1 MKIAKN
7 NILLIILLVLCQAA
21 NAHAQ
26 ETDERN
32 RLLDRRDRLQA
43 NIEMLK
49 REQDFLLFQ
58 KEMYASDS
66 KYLLLDL
73 SAGTGEIKY
82 RNRTIG
88 NFTFSSSRP
97 AHGSLPSGAVILTAK
112 KEKEGKLRTLIFGN
126 ALVLQV
132 KQKEGSKRKDG
143 EMLRLSLLRRDMASL
158 FYALDPGS
166 RAYIVSGNR

>member
-1 MKIAKN
+1 MKIVKN
-7 NILLIILLVLCQAA
+7 SISLIVLLLLCVAG

-26 ETDERN
+26 DAEERQQ
-32 RLLDRRDRLQA
+32 LLERRDRLQA
-43 NIEMLK
+43 NIETLK

-73 SAGTGEIKY
+73 SAGTSELKY

-88 NFTFSSSRP
+88 NFTVSSSRP
-97 AHGSLPSGAVILTAK
+97 AHGSPPSGAVVLTAK

-132 KQKEGSKRKDG
+132 KQKDGSERKDG
-143 EMLRLSLLRRDMASL
+143 GILRFSLLRRDMASL